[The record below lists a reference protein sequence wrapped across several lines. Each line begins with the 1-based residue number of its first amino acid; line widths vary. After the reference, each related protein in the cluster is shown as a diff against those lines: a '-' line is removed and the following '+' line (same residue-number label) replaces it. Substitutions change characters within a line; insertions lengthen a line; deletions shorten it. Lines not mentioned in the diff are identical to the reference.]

1 VFVEIQFDT
10 SHLVAMLAKHFPP
23 DCKMSL
29 MGTIQFTNALHR
41 AQQELLS
48 TFANLRI
55 PQGKPLSP
63 GKECALYVALHICS
77 FFDCTFIIHI
87 HTPGETLGCTS
98 TILPESDALVFVAD
112 GRFHLEAAMIQN
124 PTVPAYRYD
133 PYSKILSSEGYDTE
147 RLKAVRW

>member
-1 VFVEIQFDT
+1 MHPFYVCNI
-10 SHLVAMLAKHFPP
+10 LLI
-23 DCKMSL
+23 DCVCE
-29 MGTIQFTNALHR
+29 T
-41 AQQELLS
+41 
-48 TFANLRI
+48 
-55 PQGKPLSP
+55 
-63 GKECALYVALHICS
+63 
-77 FFDCTFIIHI
+77 
-87 HTPGETLGCTS
+87 GETLGCTS